1 MDLFIGGSELTGK
14 TLVSGL
20 CLLSQHIQVQDKM
33 ANEITTLVGSRSVT
47 LSDKQSL
54 PYVEATVLEIM
65 RLSRVVTVG
74 LPHA

>member
-1 MDLFIGGSELTGK
+1 M
-14 TLVSGL
+14 
-20 CLLSQHIQVQDKM
+20 
-33 ANEITTLVGSRSVT
+33 